1 MVITQSTADILKV
14 SAEEFFDHVEVTD
27 SSIYIYIPDLTVTNE
42 LGLSIDIKGLLL
54 KLTYSVVQDRIVFYS
69 MEGTR
74 THLNLSQYIRGY
86 FHSHLPRCDM
96 PSGNPFRNFCLGST
110 PLKGIIV
117 GREEH
122 DPESLDYFFGLIHS
136 FIRTE
141 SLEGVPHI
149 KMELVMDI
157 GKSIAE
163 LLKPPVVRME
173 ALLNIGKHMLDNN
186 ALEYNYVKSGIIP
199 RISIKRGDNE
209 LLDKYLIDHG
219 LAIDT
224 TDITMLSVLRL
235 KNDSIRE
242 DTEGGYFIDLDDPI
256 GEGDLC
262 FDQVKIIP
270 TEEEINFLQENVV
283 TGDMQRN
290 RVYNY
295 LEIFFNK
302 YLNT

>member
-27 SSIYIYIPDLTVTNE
+27 SSIYIHIPDLTVTNE

-54 KLTYSVVQDRIVFYS
+54 KLTYSFVQDRIVFYS

-86 FHSHLPRCDM
+86 FHSHLPRCNM
-96 PSGNPFRNFCLGST
+96 SRGNLFQRFCLGST
-110 PLKGIIV
+110 SLREIIV
-117 GREEH
+117 GGEEH
-122 DPESLDYFFGLIHS
+122 NLESLDYLFGLIHS

-149 KMELVMDI
+149 KMEVALDV
-157 GKSIAE
+157 GKSIAD
-163 LLKPPVVRME
+163 LVKPPAVNMR
-173 ALLNIGKHMLDNN
+173 ALFDIGKHMLDNN
-186 ALEYNYVKSGIIP
+186 ALEYNYIKSGIIP
-199 RISIKRGDNE
+199 RISIKGGDNE
-209 LLDKYLIDHG
+209 LLDKCLIDHR

-224 TDITMLSVLRL
+224 TDMNVLSILRL
-235 KNDSIRE
+235 KNDSICE
-242 DTEGGYFIDLDDPI
+242 DTEGVYFIDLDDPI

-262 FDQVKIIP
+262 FNEVKIIP

-283 TGDMQRN
+283 TGDLQRN
-290 RVYNY
+290 IVYNY
-295 LEIFFNK
+295 LEILFNK
-302 YLNT
+302 YLNA